1 MYQQYFGLTEQP
13 FSIAVN
19 PRYLFMSDRHR
30 DALAHLLYGV
40 GSGGGFILLTGE
52 VGTGK
57 TTLNRCLLEQLPEQ
71 TDIAIVLNPAL
82 SAVELLATVC
92 DEFEVEYE
100 QGTDSLKL
108 LTDALHQ
115 FLLANHRANR
125 RTVLMIDEAQHLGF
139 EVLEQIRLLT
149 NLETD
154 EKKLLQIILTGQ
166 PELADMLRRPELRQ
180 LNQRIT
186 ARFNLTPLDASE
198 TAAYIQHRLQIAGL
212 PSNRVVFPSAA
223 SKAVYRLSGG
233 IPRLVNLLCDRAM
246 MGAYG
251 RQVEE
256 VSARLVTEAAA
267 EVLGTAS
274 SNATDLVRA
283 GMPYGRLLMVT
294 LALLCGVVWFV
305 ARPDFS
311 IPLTSEASLTEEQG
325 TGGLAMSQPDLRM
338 VSPDSPASAAGVGAA
353 SAVAVRPWLL
363 SPKQAERALWGLVQ
377 GQPLVEGLCDAASA
391 AGWLCERHQAD
402 VWDAVLD
409 HNRPSILELRR
420 DNGFAGAAILLGIS
434 NERAQLWTGA
444 AVCEVPVAALAA
456 LWRGRFSY
464 LWQTPTGWTGP
475 VSEGATG
482 IVVTDIVRAL
492 SVLDGLPVPPL
503 SVYTAAVAERV
514 RAFQRARGL
523 EIDGVMGARSWRALS
538 DEIGEGFSLENALLS
553 ALSQSGGASCL

>member
-154 EKKLLQIILTGQ
+154 ERKLLQIILTGQ
-166 PELADMLRRPELRQ
+166 PELADMLKRPELRQ

-233 IPRLVNLLCDRAM
+233 VPRLVNLLCDRAM

-267 EVLGTAS
+267 EVLGTVS
-274 SNATDLVRA
+274 SNVTDPDRA
-283 GMPYGRLLMVT
+283 GMRYGRLLIVT

-305 ARPDFS
+305 TKPNFS
-311 IPLTSEASLTEEQG
+311 HSVTSEAAHAEEQDAGG
-325 TGGLAMSQPDLRM
+325 TKMSQPDLRI

-363 SPKQAERALWGLVQ
+363 SPEQAERALWGLVQ
-377 GQPLVEGLCDAASA
+377 GQQLVEGLCDAASA

-420 DNGFAGAAILLGIS
+420 DNGFAGAAVLLGIS
-434 NERAQLWTGA
+434 NETAQLWTGV

-503 SVYTAAVAERV
+503 TVYTAAVAERV
-514 RAFQRARGL
+514 RTFQRARGL

>member
-154 EKKLLQIILTGQ
+154 ERKLLQIILTGQ
-166 PELADMLRRPELRQ
+166 PELADMLKRPELRQ

-233 IPRLVNLLCDRAM
+233 VPRLVNLLCDRAM

-267 EVLGTAS
+267 EVLGTVS
-274 SNATDLVRA
+274 SNVTDPDRA
-283 GMPYGRLLMVT
+283 GMRYGRLLIVT

-305 ARPDFS
+305 TKPNFS
-311 IPLTSEASLTEEQG
+311 LSFTSEASLAEEQD
-325 TGGLAMSQPDLRM
+325 TGGTKMSQPDLRI

-363 SPKQAERALWGLVQ
+363 SPEQAERALWGLVQ

-420 DNGFAGAAILLGIS
+420 DNGFAGAAVLLGIS
-434 NERAQLWTGA
+434 NETAQLWTGV

-464 LWQTPTGWTGP
+464 LWQTPSGWTGP

-503 SVYTAAVAERV
+503 TVYTAAVAERV
-514 RAFQRARGL
+514 RTFQRARGL

>member
-166 PELADMLRRPELRQ
+166 PELADMLKRPELRQ

-233 IPRLVNLLCDRAM
+233 VPRLVNLLCDRAM

-267 EVLGTAS
+267 EVLGTVS
-274 SNATDLVRA
+274 SNVTDPDRA
-283 GMPYGRLLMVT
+283 GMRYGRLLIVT

-305 ARPDFS
+305 TKPNFS
-311 IPLTSEASLTEEQG
+311 LSFTSEASLAEEQD
-325 TGGLAMSQPDLRM
+325 TGGTKMSQPDLRI

-363 SPKQAERALWGLVQ
+363 SPEQAERALWGLVQ

-420 DNGFAGAAILLGIS
+420 DNGFAGAAVLLGIS
-434 NERAQLWTGA
+434 NETAQLWTGV

-503 SVYTAAVAERV
+503 TVYTAAVAERV
-514 RAFQRARGL
+514 RTFQRARGL

>member
-212 PSNRVVFPSAA
+212 PTNRVVFPSAA

-274 SNATDLVRA
+274 NNATDPVRA
-283 GMPYGRLLMVT
+283 GMPYGRLLIVT
-294 LALLCGVVWFV
+294 LALLCGAVWFV

-311 IPLTSEASLTEEQG
+311 VPLASEASLAGEQG
-325 TGGLAMSQPDLRM
+325 TGGATMSQPDLRI

-363 SPKQAERALWGLVQ
+363 SPEQAERALWGLVQ
-377 GQPLVEGLCDAASA
+377 GQQLVEGLCDAASA

-420 DNGFAGAAILLGIS
+420 DNGFAGAAILLAIS
-434 NERAQLWTGA
+434 NETAQLWTGA

-514 RAFQRARGL
+514 RTFQRARGL

>member
-274 SNATDLVRA
+274 NNATDSVRA
-283 GMPYGRLLMVT
+283 GMPYGRLLIVT
-294 LALLCGVVWFV
+294 LALLCGAVWFV

-311 IPLTSEASLTEEQG
+311 VPVASEASLAGEQG
-325 TGGLAMSQPDLRM
+325 TGGATMSQPDLRI

-363 SPKQAERALWGLVQ
+363 SPEQAERALWGLVQ
-377 GQPLVEGLCDAASA
+377 GQQLVEGLCDAASA

-514 RAFQRARGL
+514 RTFQRARGL

-538 DEIGEGFSLENALLS
+538 DEIGEGFSLENALMS

>member
-166 PELADMLRRPELRQ
+166 PELADMLKRPELRQ

-267 EVLGTAS
+267 EVLGTVS
-274 SNATDLVRA
+274 SNVTDPDRA
-283 GMPYGRLLMVT
+283 GMPYGRLLIVT
-294 LALLCGVVWFV
+294 LALLCGVVWFLTK
-305 ARPDFS
+305 PNFS
-311 IPLTSEASLTEEQG
+311 LSFTSEASLAKEQD
-325 TGGLAMSQPDLRM
+325 TGGTKMSQPDLRI

-363 SPKQAERALWGLVQ
+363 SPEQAERTLWGLVQ

-420 DNGFAGAAILLGIS
+420 DNGFAGAAVLLGIS
-434 NERAQLWTGA
+434 NETAQLWTGV

-503 SVYTAAVAERV
+503 TVYTAAVAERV
-514 RAFQRARGL
+514 RTFQRARGL

>member
-274 SNATDLVRA
+274 SNATDPVRT

-311 IPLTSEASLTEEQG
+311 IPLTSEASLVEERG

-353 SAVAVRPWLL
+353 SAVAARPWLL
-363 SPKQAERALWGLVQ
+363 SLEQAERALWGLVQ

-420 DNGFAGAAILLGIS
+420 DNGFAGAAVLLGIS
-434 NERAQLWTGA
+434 KETAQLWTGA

-514 RAFQRARGL
+514 RTFQRARGL

-538 DEIGEGFSLENALLS
+538 DEIGQGFSLENALLS

>member
-154 EKKLLQIILTGQ
+154 ERKLLQIILTGQ
-166 PELADMLRRPELRQ
+166 PELADMLKRPELRQ

-233 IPRLVNLLCDRAM
+233 VPRLVNLLCDRAM

-267 EVLGTAS
+267 EVLGTVS
-274 SNATDLVRA
+274 SNVTDPDRA
-283 GMPYGRLLMVT
+283 GMRYGRLLIVT

-305 ARPDFS
+305 TKPNFS
-311 IPLTSEASLTEEQG
+311 LSFTSEASLAEEED
-325 TGGLAMSQPDLRM
+325 TGGTKMSQPDLRI

-363 SPKQAERALWGLVQ
+363 SPEQAERALWGLVQ

-420 DNGFAGAAILLGIS
+420 DNGFAGAAVLLGIS
-434 NERAQLWTGA
+434 NETAQLWTGV

-503 SVYTAAVAERV
+503 TVYTAAVAERV
-514 RAFQRARGL
+514 RTFQRARGL

>member
-274 SNATDLVRA
+274 SNATDPVRA

>member
-1 MYQQYFGLTEQP
+1 
-13 FSIAVN
+13 
-19 PRYLFMSDRHR
+19 
-30 DALAHLLYGV
+30 
-40 GSGGGFILLTGE
+40 
-52 VGTGK
+52 
-57 TTLNRCLLEQLPEQ
+57 
-71 TDIAIVLNPAL
+71 
-82 SAVELLATVC
+82 
-92 DEFEVEYE
+92 
-100 QGTDSLKL
+100 
-108 LTDALHQ
+108 
-115 FLLANHRANR
+115 
-125 RTVLMIDEAQHLGF
+125 MIDEAQHLGF

-154 EKKLLQIILTGQ
+154 ERKLLQIILTGQ
-166 PELADMLRRPELRQ
+166 PELADMLKRPELRQ

-223 SKAVYRLSGG
+223 SRAVYRLSGG
-233 IPRLVNLLCDRAM
+233 VPRLVNLLCDRAM

-267 EVLGTAS
+267 EVLGTVS
-274 SNATDLVRA
+274 SNVTDPDRA
-283 GMPYGRLLMVT
+283 GMRYGRLLIVT

-305 ARPDFS
+305 TKPNFS
-311 IPLTSEASLTEEQG
+311 LSFTSEASLAEEQD
-325 TGGLAMSQPDLRM
+325 TGGTKMSEPDLRI

-363 SPKQAERALWGLVQ
+363 SPEQAERALWGLVQ

-420 DNGFAGAAILLGIS
+420 DNGFAGAAVLLGIS
-434 NERAQLWTGA
+434 NETAQLWTGA

-503 SVYTAAVAERV
+503 TVYTAAVAERV
-514 RAFQRARGL
+514 RTFQRARGL

>member
-274 SNATDLVRA
+274 SNATDPTRA

-503 SVYTAAVAERV
+503 TVYTAAVAERV

>member
-154 EKKLLQIILTGQ
+154 ERKLLQIILTGQ
-166 PELADMLRRPELRQ
+166 PELADMLKRPELRQ

-233 IPRLVNLLCDRAM
+233 VPRLVNLLCDRAM

-267 EVLGTAS
+267 EVLGTVS
-274 SNATDLVRA
+274 SNVTDPDRA
-283 GMPYGRLLMVT
+283 SMRYGRLLIVT

-305 ARPDFS
+305 TKPNFS
-311 IPLTSEASLTEEQG
+311 HSFTSEASLAEEQDKGG
-325 TGGLAMSQPDLRM
+325 TKMSQPDLRI

-363 SPKQAERALWGLVQ
+363 SPEQAERALWGLVQ

-402 VWDAVLD
+402 VWDTVLE

-420 DNGFAGAAILLGIS
+420 DNGFAGAAVLLGIS
-434 NERAQLWTGA
+434 NETAQLWTGV

-503 SVYTAAVAERV
+503 TVYTAAVAERV
-514 RAFQRARGL
+514 RTFQRARGL

>member
-1 MYQQYFGLTEQP
+1 MYQQYFELNEQP

-30 DALAHLLYGV
+30 DALAHLLYGI

-57 TTLNRCLLEQLPEQ
+57 TTLNRCLLEQLPDQ

-92 DEFEVEYE
+92 DEFEVDYE

-166 PELADMLRRPELRQ
+166 PELAAMLRRPELRQ

-186 ARFNLTPLDASE
+186 ARFNLTPLSTGE
-198 TAAYIQHRLQIAGL
+198 TSAYIQHRLQIAGL
-212 PSNRVVFPSAA
+212 PSDRVVFPNAA

-233 IPRLVNLLCDRAM
+233 IPRLINLLCDRAM

-251 RQVEE
+251 RQAEV

-267 EVLGTAS
+267 EVMGETS
-274 SNATDLVRA
+274 KTPPDPVRA
-283 GMPYGRLLMVT
+283 SRSYARLLVVALT
-294 LALLCGVVWFV
+294 LLCVAVLFA
-305 ARPDFS
+305 ARPNFS
-311 IPLTSEASLTEEQG
+311 LPFTVETSLAERQG
-325 TGGLAMSQPDLRM
+325 VGSAAINSPDMRT
-338 VSPDSPASAAGVGAA
+338 VSPDSQMPAAAGGAA
-353 SAVAVRPWLL
+353 DAVDERPWLL
-363 SPKQAERALWGLVQ
+363 SPAQAERALWGLLQ
-377 GQPLVEGLCDAASA
+377 GQPLVGGLCDAASA
-391 AGWLCERHQAD
+391 AGWWCERYQAD

-420 DNGFAGAAILLGIS
+420 DNGFAGAAVLLGIS
-434 NERAQLWTGA
+434 KETAQLWTGA
-444 AVCEVPVAALAA
+444 TVCEVPVAALAA
-456 LWRGRFSY
+456 LWLGRFSY

-475 VSEGATG
+475 VSKGATG
-482 IVVTDIVRAL
+482 IVVADIVRAL

-503 SVYTAAVAERV
+503 SVYTAAVEERV
-514 RAFQRARGL
+514 RAFQRFRGL
-523 EIDGVMGARSWRALS
+523 EVDGVMGARSWRALS
-538 DEIGEGFSLENALLS
+538 DEIGEGFSLDIALSS
-553 ALSQSGGASCL
+553 ALSDTGGASCP

>member
-154 EKKLLQIILTGQ
+154 ERKLLQIILTGQ
-166 PELADMLRRPELRQ
+166 PELADMLKRPELRQ

-233 IPRLVNLLCDRAM
+233 VPRLVNLLCDRAM

-267 EVLGTAS
+267 EVLGTVS
-274 SNATDLVRA
+274 SNVTDPDRA
-283 GMPYGRLLMVT
+283 GMRYGRLLIVT

-305 ARPDFS
+305 TKPNFS
-311 IPLTSEASLTEEQG
+311 LSFTSEASLAEEQD
-325 TGGLAMSQPDLRM
+325 TGGTKMSQPDLRI
-338 VSPDSPASAAGVGAA
+338 VSPDFPASAAGVGAA

-363 SPKQAERALWGLVQ
+363 SPEQAERALWGLVQ

-420 DNGFAGAAILLGIS
+420 DNGFAGAAVLLGIS
-434 NERAQLWTGA
+434 NETAQLWTGV

-503 SVYTAAVAERV
+503 TVYTAAVAERV
-514 RAFQRARGL
+514 RTFQRARGL

>member
-92 DEFEVEYE
+92 DEFEIEYE

-166 PELADMLRRPELRQ
+166 PELASMLNRPELRQ

-186 ARFNLTPLDASE
+186 ARFNLTPLNAEE
-198 TAAYIQHRLQIAGL
+198 TAAYIRHRLRVAGL
-212 PSNRVVFPSAA
+212 PGDRSVFSAAA

-233 IPRLVNLLCDRAM
+233 IPRLVNLLCDRAL

-251 RQVEE
+251 RQEDT
-256 VSARLVTEAAA
+256 VSASLVAEAAT
-267 EVLGTAS
+267 EVLGEGVPARSHVRRFGSLAKWGLPAAGLFLLAALAALPPMNSDIFELLGSRQDLGRADQLEAVPDTA
-274 SNATDLVRA
+274 
-283 GMPYGRLLMVT
+283 
-294 LALLCGVVWFV
+294 
-305 ARPDFS
+305 
-311 IPLTSEASLTEEQG
+311 ESLK
-325 TGGLAMSQPDLRM
+325 
-338 VSPDSPASAAGVGAA
+338 PDSAIVAAERVAADKASAA
-353 SAVAVRPWLL
+353 PWLL
-363 SPKQAERALWGLVQ
+363 SSEDAERALWVLWRR
-377 GQPLVEGLCDAASA
+377 QPLVGRLCEAGAAS
-391 AGWLCERHQAD
+391 GLVCERHQTE
-402 VWDAVLD
+402 VWDVVLEHD
-409 HNRPSILELRR
+409 RPAILELRR
-420 DNGFAGAAILLGIS
+420 DTGFAGAAVMLGILGDQ
-434 NERAQLWTGA
+434 AVLWTGA
-444 AVCEVPVAALAA
+444 AICDIPISKLASMWRGGFAYLWQAPAGWSDPVSEGDEGVVVTEVVRALAA
-456 LWRGRFSY
+456 L
-464 LWQTPTGWTGP
+464 
-475 VSEGATG
+475 
-482 IVVTDIVRAL
+482 D
-492 SVLDGLPVPPL
+492 DLPAPPL
-503 SVYTAAVAERV
+503 SVYTPAVAERV
-514 RAFQRARGL
+514 RAFQRSQGL
-523 EIDGVMGARSWRALS
+523 DVDGVMGAHTWRALS
-538 DEIGEGFSLENALLS
+538 DATGRGFSLADARSVAASL
-553 ALSQSGGASCL
+553 SGGAQCR

>member
-115 FLLANHRANR
+115 FLLANHHANR

-186 ARFNLTPLDASE
+186 ARFNLTPLNAPE

-212 PSNRVVFPSAA
+212 PSKRVVFPSAA
-223 SKAVYRLSGG
+223 SQAVYRLSGG

-256 VSARLVTEAAA
+256 VSARLVAEAAA
-267 EVLGTAS
+267 EVMGAAS
-274 SNATDLVRA
+274 THATDPVRA
-283 GMPYGRLLMVT
+283 GKPHGRLLVVA
-294 LALLCGVVWFV
+294 LALLCAAVWFV
-305 ARPDFS
+305 TRPNFS
-311 IPLTSEASLTEEQG
+311 LPFTSKTSLAEGQG
-325 TGGLAMSQPDLRM
+325 AGSATMNSQDTRIL
-338 VSPDSPASAAGVGAA
+338 SLDSQTPANAVG
-353 SAVAVRPWLL
+353 VRPWLL
-363 SPKQAERALWGLVQ
+363 SPEQAERALWGLVR

-409 HNRPSILELRR
+409 HNRPAILELRR
-420 DNGFAGAAILLGIS
+420 DNGFAGSAVLLGIS
-434 NERAQLWTGA
+434 NETAQLWTGA
-444 AVCEVPVAALAA
+444 DVCEVPVAALAA

-482 IVVTDIVRAL
+482 IVVTEIVRAL
-492 SVLDGLPVPPL
+492 AVLDGLPVPPL

-514 RAFQRARGL
+514 RTFQRVRGL

-538 DEIGEGFSLENALLS
+538 DETGDGFSLDNALSL

>member
-353 SAVAVRPWLL
+353 SAAAVRPWLL

>member
-1 MYQQYFGLTEQP
+1 MYQQFFGLNEQP

-57 TTLNRCLLEQLPEQ
+57 TTLNRCLLEQLPEH

-166 PELADMLRRPELRQ
+166 PELSDMLRRPELRQ

-186 ARFNLTPLDASE
+186 ARFNLTPLNAPE

-223 SKAVYRLSGG
+223 SQAVYRLSGG

-256 VSARLVTEAAA
+256 VSARLVAEAAA
-267 EVLGTAS
+267 EVMGAAS
-274 SNATDLVRA
+274 THATDPVRA
-283 GMPYGRLLMVT
+283 GTPYGRLLVVA
-294 LALLCGVVWFV
+294 LALLCAAVWFV
-305 ARPDFS
+305 TRPNFS
-311 IPLTSEASLTEEQG
+311 SPFTSIASPAEGQG
-325 TGGLAMSQPDLRM
+325 AGSAKMNSPDTRIL
-338 VSPDSPASAAGVGAA
+338 SPDSQTPANAVG
-353 SAVAVRPWLL
+353 VRPWLL
-363 SPKQAERALWGLVQ
+363 SPEQAERALWGLVR
-377 GQPLVEGLCDAASA
+377 GQPLVEDLCDAASA

-409 HNRPSILELRR
+409 HNRPSILELRQ
-420 DNGFAGAAILLGIS
+420 DNGFAGSAVLLGIS
-434 NERAQLWTGA
+434 NETAQLWTGA
-444 AVCEVPVAALAA
+444 DVCEVPVAALAA

-482 IVVTDIVRAL
+482 IVVKDIVRAL

-514 RAFQRARGL
+514 RTFQRVRGL

-538 DEIGEGFSLENALLS
+538 DETGDGFSLDNALSL

>member
-92 DEFEVEYE
+92 DEFEIDYE

-166 PELADMLRRPELRQ
+166 PELANLLKRPELRQ

-186 ARFNLTPLDASE
+186 ARFNLTPLDAEE
-198 TAAYIQHRLQIAGL
+198 TAAYIQHRLRVAGL
-212 PSNRVVFPSAA
+212 HGGRLLFSAAA
-223 SKAVYRLSGG
+223 SKSVYRLSGG
-233 IPRLVNLLCDRAM
+233 IPRLVNLLCDRAL

-251 RQVEE
+251 RQADT
-256 VSARLVTEAAA
+256 VSASLVAEAAT
-267 EVLGTAS
+267 EVLGEGVPARSHVRRFGSLPKWGLPAAGLFLLAALAALPPMNSDIFEFLGSRQDLGRADQLEAVPDTA
-274 SNATDLVRA
+274 
-283 GMPYGRLLMVT
+283 
-294 LALLCGVVWFV
+294 
-305 ARPDFS
+305 
-311 IPLTSEASLTEEQG
+311 ESLK
-325 TGGLAMSQPDLRM
+325 
-338 VSPDSPASAAGVGAA
+338 PDSAIVAAERVAADKASAA
-353 SAVAVRPWLL
+353 PWLL
-363 SPKQAERALWGLVQ
+363 SSEDAERALWVLWRR
-377 GQPLVEGLCDAASA
+377 QPLVGRLCEAGAAS
-391 AGWLCERHQAD
+391 GLVCERHQTE
-402 VWDAVLD
+402 VWDVVLD
-409 HNRPSILELRR
+409 HDRPAILELRR
-420 DNGFAGAAILLGIS
+420 DTGFAWAH
-434 NERAQLWTGA
+434 
-444 AVCEVPVAALAA
+444 AL
-456 LWRGRFSY
+456 
-464 LWQTPTGWTGP
+464 QTPTLLLPLVIALTQARPTRIEKCIRRRQLVERTPQASKIAHFP
-475 VSEGATG
+475 VSTLGSANSAAFIKVDQVRTFRAEQNVAR
-482 IVVTDIVRAL
+482 IEVVMHDCLVMKPANHPADRLPRNVIGRIR
-492 SVLDGLPVPPL
+492 LD
-503 SVYTAAVAERV
+503 TRC
-514 RAFQRARGL
+514 Q
-523 EIDGVMGARSWRALS
+523 
-538 DEIGEGFSLENALLS
+538 
-553 ALSQSGGASCL
+553 

>member
-233 IPRLVNLLCDRAM
+233 VPRLVNLLCDRAM

-267 EVLGTAS
+267 EVLGTVS
-274 SNATDLVRA
+274 SNVTDPDRA
-283 GMPYGRLLMVT
+283 GMRYGRLLIVT

-305 ARPDFS
+305 TKPNFS
-311 IPLTSEASLTEEQG
+311 LSFTSEASLAEEQD
-325 TGGLAMSQPDLRM
+325 TGGTKMSQPDLRI

-363 SPKQAERALWGLVQ
+363 SPEQAERALWGLVQ

-402 VWDAVLD
+402 VWDTVLD

-420 DNGFAGAAILLGIS
+420 DNGFAGAAVLLGIS
-434 NERAQLWTGA
+434 NETAQLWTGV

-503 SVYTAAVAERV
+503 TVYTAAVAERV
-514 RAFQRARGL
+514 RTFQRARGL

>member
-274 SNATDLVRA
+274 SNATDPVRA

-311 IPLTSEASLTEEQG
+311 IPLTSEASLVEERG
-325 TGGLAMSQPDLRM
+325 TGGAAMRQPDLRM

-363 SPKQAERALWGLVQ
+363 SPEQAERALWGLVQ

-420 DNGFAGAAILLGIS
+420 DNGFAGAAVLLGIS
-434 NERAQLWTGA
+434 KETAQLWTGA

-514 RAFQRARGL
+514 RTFQRARGL

-538 DEIGEGFSLENALLS
+538 DEIGQGFSLENALLS